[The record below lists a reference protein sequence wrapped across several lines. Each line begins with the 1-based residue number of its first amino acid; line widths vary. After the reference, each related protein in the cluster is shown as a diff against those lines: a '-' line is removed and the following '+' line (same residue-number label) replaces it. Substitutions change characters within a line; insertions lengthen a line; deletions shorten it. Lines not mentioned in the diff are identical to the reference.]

1 MTRKQ
6 KTWGYSPPKAAKSSV
21 PDWIKIQVA
30 HAAEKLISE
39 KLKPAHVRTPPQEP
53 RFNHIVDISTKWYR
67 NYFYFSAKY
76 ACPGPDALF
85 PFFDAKFAR
94 MEYAGGNR
102 FHLSYMLHTDRW
114 FELYRD
120 VPLNECLERIGQEPY
135 FHP

>member
-1 MTRKQ
+1 L
-6 KTWGYSPPKAAKSSV
+6 
-21 PDWIKIQVA
+21 
-30 HAAEKLISE
+30 AEKLISE

-120 VPLNECLERIGQEPY
+120 VPLGECLDRIGQEPY
-135 FHP
+135 FIP